1 MVVAI
6 ASLTFSAWQYTDT
19 KERTEKQQAK
29 QELSLNNQK
38 ERERM
43 AANSQIRQSALMA
56 GRSQLALIKAKR
68 RMMITTQNS
77 YAIGN
82 PVQSQSSSGSS
93 PLGSGSGSN
102 SGSGTGGKA

>member
-1 MVVAI
+1 MVVAV

-19 KERTEKQQAK
+19 KDRTEKQQEK

-43 AANSQIRQSALMA
+43 SANSQIRQSALMA
-56 GRSQLALIKAKR
+56 GRSQLELIKAKR
-68 RMMITTQNS
+68 KMMITTQNS

-82 PVQSQSSSGSS
+82 PAQSHSSSGSS
-93 PLGSGSGSN
+93 PLGSGSSGGG
-102 SGSGTGGKA
+102 GSGGSSTA